1 MLIIMIS
8 DRNALRRVRV
18 DMINGRIIWLFH
30 LGKAAKVS
38 IFNAFKIARSVTQ
51 ILTCCGP
58 PRIILLR
65 HGLIQRCSICQLRGV
80 NKMNFIRWCC
90 CVISLACFLMM
101 AMMWALYANFFTYE
115 EIKPYCWITRFFM
128 YVFLF
133 RVIMGLWWFAT
144 WNRILRRNC
153 MITAV
158 CVYAAVMA
166 LCLVMT
172 ASACVYN
179 VYGVLLWPD
188 CLGAGRAFPK
198 EITGIGAVCMVFLLV
213 ENIIKLKGLKREE
226 SEEESTTTREW
237 ARV

>member
-1 MLIIMIS
+1 
-8 DRNALRRVRV
+8 
-18 DMINGRIIWLFH
+18 
-30 LGKAAKVS
+30 
-38 IFNAFKIARSVTQ
+38 
-51 ILTCCGP
+51 
-58 PRIILLR
+58 
-65 HGLIQRCSICQLRGV
+65 
-80 NKMNFIRWCC
+80 
-90 CVISLACFLMM
+90 
-101 AMMWALYANFFTYE
+101 
-115 EIKPYCWITRFFM
+115 
-128 YVFLF
+128 
-133 RVIMGLWWFAT
+133 
-144 WNRILRRNC
+144 

-226 SEEESTTTREW
+226 SEEKSTTTSV
-237 ARV
+237 RVSDQRCYQNGSCVVM